1 MYDFLSA
8 FPLPDDFP
16 FHHIPFMIKRYFS
29 FIPTPSKGVEPGVNK
44 VTQILGNLW
53 ISFRSHYRDG
63 VQSQRSTM
71 EDARVW
77 IPALLLS
84 SHFYFY
90 PLSLSIVAAPSV
102 L

>member
-16 FHHIPFMIKRYFS
+16 FHHIPFRYFS

-44 VTQILGNLW
+44 VTQILGNLFDLT
-53 ISFRSHYRDG
+53 I
-63 VQSQRSTM
+63 QSQRSTM
-71 EDARVW
+71 EEARVW

-90 PLSLSIVAAPSV
+90 PLSSLPCCRLFCPLKS
-102 L
+102 